1 MNWRR
6 IIVIGVIVVIV
17 IWLGITCV
25 GKLGSGIGS
34 TNSPEGTTR
43 AAIMSLEGKDG
54 TKVATYF
61 TPIPGALMS
70 QRVNSMFAN
79 FDTIDIQNLKVM
91 LVLKEGSSARVQA
104 VYDMILTQ
112 GGYINTEHCSK
123 TIKLVQ
129 IDKKWYINE
138 VF

>member
-6 IIVIGVIVVIV
+6 IIVIGIIV
-17 IWLGITCV
+17 IIVLWLGITCMS
-25 GKLGSGIGS
+25 KLGSGIGS

-43 AAIMSLEGKDG
+43 AVIMSLEGKDG

-79 FDTIDIQNLKVM
+79 FDKVDIQNLKVM

-123 TIKLVQ
+123 VVKLIQ
-129 IDKKWYINE
+129 LDGKWFVNE